1 MQNNNFMGKE
11 SVDMENFYIV
21 LHELKNGLESLDSIP
36 FEEKPSD
43 EVAQK
48 AAEFYGAKRFEVIC
62 K

>member
-1 MQNNNFMGKE
+1 
-11 SVDMENFYIV
+11 MENFYIV